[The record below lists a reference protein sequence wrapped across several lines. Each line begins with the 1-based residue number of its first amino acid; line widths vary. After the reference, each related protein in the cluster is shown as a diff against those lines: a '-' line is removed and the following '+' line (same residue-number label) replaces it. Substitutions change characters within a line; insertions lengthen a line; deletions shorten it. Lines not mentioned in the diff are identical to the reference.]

1 MNYHG
6 EGTLQSINKR
16 MYFLNSCR
24 ISGYFDTKFTTM
36 VQIEP
41 ILFKF
46 KDQKIDN
53 ILNLEQVYF
62 LVTRVICNQG
72 KVTCRPLNSLILS
85 VNPSGLGLIL
95 SRLHSVVS

>member
-16 MYFLNSCR
+16 MYILNSCR

-41 ILFKF
+41 ILWKF
-46 KDQKIDN
+46 KDPKSDD
-53 ILNLEQVYF
+53 ILNLERVYF
-62 LVTRVICNQG
+62 LMTRVYY
-72 KVTCRPLNSLILS
+72 
-85 VNPSGLGLIL
+85 
-95 SRLHSVVS
+95 VSPFHVL